1 MEHLLWPWRCFICRE
16 ILLLT
21 IVLAFR
27 YVVKNVRV
35 DFQIKKKIIL
45 SGVIV
50 RKNES
55 IRYLRIDGLFYE
67 VYQFLRI

>member
-1 MEHLLWPWRCFICRE
+1 M
-16 ILLLT
+16 

-35 DFQIKKKIIL
+35 DFQIKKKKIIL
-45 SGVIV
+45 SGVIA